1 MRILISFLF
10 VLLSFCPAKAV
21 AENFALS
28 GSVTNTQSEP
38 LAGTTILLFANDSV
52 FAASVCDKDGLFK
65 INELPSGAFRLQ
77 ASFVGYTTHR
87 QDVELNKHVA
97 LSPIVLQEDLQK
109 LGEVTV
115 QGDRKNVV
123 KHEAGSTTFFLSAN
137 ARKQSIS
144 PYEALREIPKLKI
157 NVEKKSIETLNG
169 RPTLVTVN
177 GIKRNKGYI
186 STLSAEDIEGAE
198 IIETPDMQYMDGAP
212 ELTVVNLIVKPRK
225 DFFTSGSIMP
235 LFSPDFNFN
244 YLNGSFAVGSEKASF
259 YVDVSG
265 MAIFDKKDELY
276 SYTESGNII
285 KEYRGKPDR
294 KFHNIYT
301 ALGGDWKPT
310 DKDLFL
316 LAGSIGVLPGM
327 IYDATENGTISLK
340 GQSPVY
346 ALTQQ
351 HHSRSD
357 NVESFFNLL
366 YERTISKDQ
375 SLKAEVANGI
385 IRNKSKRSMTSES
398 ELMSYAN
405 QNYLKESR
413 LLFNANINYKQKFNQ
428 YATMNVG
435 SKTSYRSNDFD
446 DKLDAI
452 PTYNFQNTTEY
463 IYADVAGNVSKF
475 SYKAGLGLDMVFNNA
490 AGVHHQY
497 YNLLGNASLSYSFNQ
512 NNWTTLSGSRTRLSP
527 SYTQMNPEN
536 TSVDSLVVRVGNPYL
551 EPAIFNS
558 VQLSYSLNAKG
569 FYVEPAVKFTQTNN
583 NIRPLGATDDNI
595 YTSTF
600 VNDGYTRNFTAGIT
614 ARYNIGNIGGVNAN
628 FNYGSRRFEYS
639 AMKGDYVSGSMS
651 VYLYYKKF
659 NFNGGVYWSEPRYTE
674 ISRMKM
680 TPNISIDL
688 TYRIKPNWNVGVE
701 VRDMCH
707 SNYRTWTETDGYYN
721 YSQSNSKSRDFQVIL
736 KTYYSF
742 SSKSKT
748 KSRYVNRFNNS
759 KE

>member
-38 LAGTTILLFANDSV
+38 LAGTTILLFTNDSV

-157 NVEKKSIETLNG
+157 NVEAKSIGTLNG

-186 STLSAEDIEGAE
+186 STLNAEDIEGVE
-198 IIETPDMQYMDGAP
+198 IIETPDMQHLDGAP

-225 DFFTSGSIMP
+225 DYFTSGSITP
-235 LFSPDFNFN
+235 LFSPLFNFN
-244 YLNGSFAVGSEKASF
+244 YLNGSFAAGSEKASF

-265 MAIFDKKDELY
+265 MAIFDKKDKLY
-276 SYTESGNII
+276 NYTESGDLI
-285 KEYRGKPDR
+285 KEYNCKPES
-294 KFHNIYT
+294 KFHNIYV
-301 ALGGDWKPT
+301 ALGGDWKPS
-310 DKDLFL
+310 DKDLFV
-316 LAGSIGVLPGM
+316 LAGTISGLPNM
-327 IYDATENGTISLK
+327 AYDATESGTISLK

-351 HHSRSD
+351 HHSRTD

-375 SLKAEVANGI
+375 NLKAEVANGI
-385 IRNKSKRSMTSES
+385 IRNKTRSSMTSES

-413 LLFNANINYKQKFNQ
+413 LLFNASINYRQKFNQ

-463 IYADVAGNVSKF
+463 IYADIAGNVSKF

-527 SYTQMNPEN
+527 SYMQMNPEN

-614 ARYNIGNIGGVNAN
+614 ARYNIANIGGVNAN

-639 AMKGDYVSGSMS
+639 AMKGDYVSGSIN

-674 ISRMKM
+674 ISRTKA
-680 TPNISIDL
+680 TPNSSIAL
-688 TYRIKPNWNVGVE
+688 TYKIKPNWSVGFDF
-701 VRDMCH
+701 RDLCH
-707 SNYRTWTETDGYYN
+707 SSRRTWAETDGYYN
-721 YSQSNSKSRDFQVIL
+721 YSRYNSKSRDFMFLL

>member
-10 VLLSFCPAKAV
+10 VLLSLCPAKAL

-28 GSVTNTQSEP
+28 GRVTNTQNEP
-38 LAGTTILLFANDSV
+38 LVGTTILLFANDSV

-87 QDVELNKHVA
+87 QDIELNKHVA

-109 LGEVTV
+109 LDEVTV
-115 QGDRKNVV
+115 QGDRKNLV

-137 ARKQSIS
+137 ARKQSLS

-157 NVEKKSIETLNG
+157 NVETKSIETLNG

-177 GIKRNKGYI
+177 GVKRNKGYI

-198 IIETPDMQYMDGAP
+198 IIETPDMQYLDGAP

-235 LFSPDFNFN
+235 LFSPLFNFN
-244 YLNGSFAVGSEKASF
+244 YLSSSFAAGSEKASF
-259 YVDVSG
+259 YIDATG

-276 SYTESGNII
+276 SYTESGDII
-285 KEYRGKPDR
+285 KEYSGKPDK
-294 KFHNIYT
+294 KFHNIYA

-316 LAGSIGVLPGM
+316 LAGSIGGLPGM
-327 IYDATENGTISLK
+327 IYDATESGTISLK

-346 ALTQQ
+346 ELTQK
-351 HHSRSD
+351 HHSRTD
-357 NVESFFNLL
+357 NIESFFNLL

-405 QNYLKESR
+405 HNQLKESR

-435 SKTSYRSNDFD
+435 SKTSYRNNDFD

-452 PTYNFQNTTEY
+452 PTYNFQSTTEY
-463 IYADVAGNVSKF
+463 IYADVAGNVSKL
-475 SYKAGLGLDMVFNNA
+475 SYKAGLGLDIVFNNA

-536 TSVDSLVVRVGNPYL
+536 TSVDSLIVRVGNPYL
-551 EPAIFNS
+551 EPAIFNN

-569 FYVEPAVKFTQTNN
+569 LYVEPVVKFTQTNN
-583 NIRPLGATDDNI
+583 NIRPLGTTEDNI
-595 YTSTF
+595 YTSTY
-600 VNDGYTRNFTAGIT
+600 VNDGYTRSFSAGIT

-628 FNYGSRRFEYS
+628 FNYGSRRFEHS
-639 AMKGDYVSGSMS
+639 DMKGNYVSGSINM
-651 VYLYYKKF
+651 YLYYKKF
-659 NFNGGVYWSEPRYTE
+659 NFNGGIYWDNLYYTE
-674 ISRMKM
+674 ISKTKA
-680 TPNISIDL
+680 TPNSSIAL
-688 TYRIKPNWNVGVE
+688 TYKIKPNWSVGFDF
-701 VRDMCH
+701 RDLCH
-707 SNYRTWTETDGYYN
+707 SSRRTWTETDGYYN
-721 YSQSNSKSRDFQVIL
+721 YSRYNSKSRDFMFLL

>member
-10 VLLSFCPAKAV
+10 VLLSFCPAKAL

-28 GSVTNTQSEP
+28 GRVTNTQNEP
-38 LAGTTILLFANDSV
+38 LVGTTILLFANDSV

-65 INELPSGAFRLQ
+65 INELPAGAFRLQ
-77 ASFVGYTTHR
+77 ASFVGYTTYM

-97 LSPIVLQEDLQK
+97 LSPIVLQENLQK
-109 LGEVTV
+109 LDEVTV

-157 NVEKKSIETLNG
+157 NVETKSIGTLSG

-177 GIKRNKGYI
+177 GIKRNSAYI

-198 IIETPDMQYMDGAP
+198 IIETPDMQYLDGAP

-225 DFFTSGSIMP
+225 DYFTSGSIMP
-235 LFSPDFNFN
+235 LFSPLFNFN
-244 YLNGSFAVGSEKASF
+244 YLSSSFAAGSEKASF
-259 YVDVSG
+259 YIDATG
-265 MAIFDKKDELY
+265 MAIFDNKDRIY
-276 SYTESGNII
+276 NYTESGNII
-285 KEYRGKPDR
+285 KEYNGKPDS
-294 KFHNIYT
+294 KFYNIYVS
-301 ALGGDWKPT
+301 LGGDWKPT

-316 LAGSIGVLPGM
+316 LAGTINTTPAVSKNT
-327 IYDATENGTISLK
+327 TESGTISLK
-340 GQSPVY
+340 GQTPVY
-346 ALTQQ
+346 ALNQEL
-351 HHSRSD
+351 HSRTD
-357 NVESFFNLL
+357 YMDSFFNLL

-375 SLKAEVANGI
+375 NLKAEVANGI
-385 IRNKSKRSMTSES
+385 IHNKTKRSMTSES
-398 ELMSYAN
+398 EIMSYDN
-405 QNYLKESR
+405 RNHLKESR

-435 SKTSYRSNDFD
+435 SKTSYRNNDYD

-463 IYADVAGNVSKF
+463 IYADVAGNVSKL

-497 YNLLGNASLSYSFNQ
+497 YNLLGNASLSYSFNK

-536 TSVDSLVVRVGNPYL
+536 TSVDSLIINVGNPYL

-558 VQLSYSLNAKG
+558 IQLSYSLNAKG
-569 FYVEPAVKFTQTNN
+569 FYIEPAVKFTQIDNT
-583 NIRPLGATDDNI
+583 IRPLGTTDNNI

-600 VNDGYTRNFTAGIT
+600 VNDGYTRNFSAGIT
-614 ARYNIGNIGGVNAN
+614 ARYNIGNIGGVNGSL
-628 FNYGSRRFEYS
+628 NYNTKRFEHS
-639 AMKGDYVSGSMS
+639 AMKGDYFSGSMS

-659 NFNGGVYWSEPRYTE
+659 NFNGGIYWDNLYYTE
-674 ISRMKM
+674 INKTKA
-680 TPNISIDL
+680 TPNTSIAL
-688 TYRIKPNWNVGVE
+688 TYKIKPNWSVGFDF
-701 VRDMCH
+701 RDLRVG
-707 SNYRTWTETDGYYN
+707 SSRTWTETDGYYN
-721 YSQSNSKSRDFQVIL
+721 YSRYNSKSRDFMFLL

-742 SSKSKT
+742 SKKSKT